1 MRICCNFV
9 GLCESLRLRVIILE
23 WKNSDWVITFECTSG
38 DEIGYVFEEKFENL
52 SKFYP
57 YLDFLLK
64 RIQLELESGGEERK
78 SVERKLTVIWSCSY
92 KKCGYSYLIFSFWR
106 YFLEATA
113 IVTGRGEIDT
123 SKSSEFFQPKKNH
136 QWIKAGSKKLSL
148 FNDRYCGSLNGTG
161 KIIKTYALKC
171 EKRADSDVK
180 VESIVGLYVSEK
192 YHKTLRIADGD
203 VKRGDEACE
212 NLVK

>member
-1 MRICCNFV
+1 M
-9 GLCESLRLRVIILE
+9 
-23 WKNSDWVITFECTSG
+23 
-38 DEIGYVFEEKFENL
+38 
-52 SKFYP
+52 
-57 YLDFLLK
+57 
-64 RIQLELESGGEERK
+64 
-78 SVERKLTVIWSCSY
+78 
-92 KKCGYSYLIFSFWR
+92 
-106 YFLEATA
+106 
-113 IVTGRGEIDT
+113 
-123 SKSSEFFQPKKNH
+123 
-136 QWIKAGSKKLSL
+136 
-148 FNDRYCGSLNGTG
+148 NGTR